1 MLSPPLLGHTGN
13 RIALKIVPKNEA
25 SAFVANLAAE
35 YGRDL
40 VRFISKRMRS
50 SIDARDIAQETYVR
64 LLRLDRQDLI
74 RDPRPYLYR
83 IAANLLYE
91 AELRRRASATAVA
104 QLVSDAEASARE
116 GYEEIGPEMA
126 ELREHL
132 ERAMEGLS
140 AKCRAVL
147 LLHRCEQMTYDEIG
161 AELGISDN
169 MVKKYLAQGLKHC
182 RQRLVDLGRQGIG

>member
-1 MLSPPLLGHTGN
+1 
-13 RIALKIVPKNEA
+13 LKSVPKNEA
-25 SAFVANLAAE
+25 GAFVANLAAE
-35 YGRDL
+35 HGRDL

-50 SIDARDIAQETYVR
+50 SADAWDIAQETYVR

-91 AELRRRASATAVA
+91 AELKRRASAGAVA
-104 QLVSDAEASARE
+104 QLASDAEAHSGD

-140 AKCRAVL
+140 PKCRAVL
-147 LLHRCEQMTYDEIG
+147 LLHRCEQMTYDEISE
-161 AELGISDN
+161 ELGISDN

-182 RQRLVDLGRQGIG
+182 RERLIELGRQGIG